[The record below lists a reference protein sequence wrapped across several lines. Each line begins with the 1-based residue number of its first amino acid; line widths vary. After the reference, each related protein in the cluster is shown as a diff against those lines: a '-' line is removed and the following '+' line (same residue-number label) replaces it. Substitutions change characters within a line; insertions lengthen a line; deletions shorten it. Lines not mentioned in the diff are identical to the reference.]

1 MILLSVGVIY
11 CVVQVSDERVVFF
24 DGISYLWV

>member
-1 MILLSVGVIY
+1 MILQSVGVIY
-11 CVVQVSDERVVFF
+11 CVVQVSGERVVFF